1 MPFSSPCLA
10 VINETGISSCIA
22 SLKSLSKVIPPW
34 PKPRASGI
42 SSTKIL
48 KALPLLVKAYK
59 YSSLL
64 VLTLNAKHSCGE
76 GLSVNARLYAESLTR
91 RTKPL
96 PLYPT
101 IYFSTW
107 DFFFAL
113 CFFSTPQS
121 GAEPEQVDENVSIV
135 EVIVAKNRNGQV
147 GTVELVFT
155 KNIGRFDDQAY
166 DHEEDD
172 E

>member
-1 MPFSSPCLA
+1 MRGAWYEKGSG
-10 VINETGISSCIA
+10 TG
-22 SLKSLSKVIPPW
+22 KKD
-34 PKPRASGI
+34 
-42 SSTKIL
+42 
-48 KALPLLVKAYK
+48 
-59 YSSLL
+59 
-64 VLTLNAKHSCGE
+64 E
-76 GLSVNARLYAESLTR
+76 G
-91 RTKPL
+91 
-96 PLYPT
+96 
-101 IYFSTW
+101 
-107 DFFFAL
+107 
-113 CFFSTPQS
+113 